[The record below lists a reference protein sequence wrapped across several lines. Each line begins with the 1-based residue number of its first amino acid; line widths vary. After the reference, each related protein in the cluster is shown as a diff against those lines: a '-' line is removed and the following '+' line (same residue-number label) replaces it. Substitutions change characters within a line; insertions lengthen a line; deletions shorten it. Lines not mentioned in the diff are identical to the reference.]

1 MRLWRITYILLFAG
15 ALLAID
21 KNASISQHLE
31 KSEIN
36 IADRV
41 HYSVVV
47 QYPESAKVAMSPV
60 GANLGMFE
68 IKDFSSTDPTPVKDK
83 RGTLERDFDFTI
95 SSFEVGEL
103 TIPPIGMLVMYPDGD
118 VDTLITQPM
127 KITVKSLL
135 EGKDPSQLD
144 IRDVKP
150 PVPYPTRFP
159 WVWVASAAA
168 LLLVAAL
175 IIWYIRRKR
184 VGKGLLWLGSP
195 PKPAYEIALSHL
207 DELKNPPLATPEQVK
222 AYYIELSDLFR
233 TYIENGLG
241 CLAME
246 MTTAETIYGLQTA
259 NTENSLIEMVSY
271 VLGLSDMVKFAKVI
285 PEKDEA
291 QTCWEKVNT
300 FVLATMPAKDGLSEN
315 ENDELLIQDDKDE
328 FQGKEEAAL

>member
-1 MRLWRITYILLFAG
+1 MTG

-36 IADRV
+36 IADQV
-41 HYSVVV
+41 HYSVIV

-83 RGTLERDFDFTI
+83 RGMLKRNFDFTI

-103 TIPPIGMLVMYPDGD
+103 TIPPLGMLVIYPDGD

-135 EGKDPSQLD
+135 EGRDPSQLD

-150 PVPYPTRFP
+150 PIPYPTRFP
-159 WVWVASAAA
+159 WVWAGSVAA

-175 IIWYIRRKR
+175 IVWYIRRKR
-184 VGKGLLWLGSP
+184 AGKGLLWLGSP

-207 DELKNPPLATPEQVK
+207 EELKNLPLNTPEEVK
-222 AYYIELSDLFR
+222 AYYIELSDLLR

-241 CLAME
+241 CPAME

-271 VLGLSDMVKFAKVI
+271 VLNLSDMVKFAKVI
-285 PEKDEA
+285 PEKEEA
-291 QTCWEKVNT
+291 QICWEKVNA
-300 FVLATMPAKDGLSEN
+300 FVLATMPAKDRLSED
-315 ENDELLIQDDKDE
+315 ENDEPPLQE
-328 FQGKEEAAL
+328 EEAAL